1 MKVCARQLPP
11 ILSSKEKAAFAGGL
25 SSIFVKSLLLPPVYH
40 NGGGGQANFTGK
52 CINFLTGADSPAR
65 NGAPAC
71 CAGAASAAGE
81 RPAGRFSSVS
91 PLAGN
96 RPFTAPAPRA
106 AGPRPGESQRPPRA
120 RSRARAGGA
129 DDLHQPEPEET
140 AGAAPRPR
148 SAPATFAGSEF
159 RRARAGAGCAAAA
172 LWAAIQCRAY
182 LERGVWGGK
191 QSAAPPRAT
200 RLPAGKPGARGASPE
215 NDQLQASGERARRPE
230 GEGAA
235 VAALPGLCRAW
246 LFRGELL
253 LHPLRGGL
261 AAGCSCAAAH
271 PPSGL
276 FLGKIFGMGN
286 DAARRIAAVH
296 ITLQVAVHVT
306 IVV

>member
-1 MKVCARQLPP
+1 M
-11 ILSSKEKAAFAGGL
+11 
-25 SSIFVKSLLLPPVYH
+25 
-40 NGGGGQANFTGK
+40 GGGGQANFTGK
-52 CINFLTGADSPAR
+52 CINFLNGAASPAR
-65 NGAPAC
+65 NGAPAN

-81 RPAGRFSSVS
+81 RPTGRFSSVS
-91 PLAGN
+91 PPEGK

-106 AGPRPGESQRPPRA
+106 AGPRPGICQRPPRA

-129 DDLHQPEPEET
+129 DDRHQPGPGET

-148 SAPATFAGSEF
+148 AAPALFAGSEF
-159 RRARAGAGCAAAA
+159 RRARAGSGCAAAA

-182 LERGVWGGK
+182 LERGVWGVAHMGRP
-191 QSAAPPRAT
+191 SPSDEAPGR
-200 RLPAGKPGARGASPE
+200 RARGHEERVSKPPA
-215 NDQLQASGERARRPE
+215 QTSGERARRPE

-235 VAALPGLCRAW
+235 AAALPGLCRAW

-276 FLGKIFGMGN
+276 FLVKIFGTGN
-286 DAARRIAAVH
+286 DAACSVAAMHVA
-296 ITLQVAVHVT
+296 LQVAVHVAI
-306 IVV
+306 IV

>member
-182 LERGVWGGK
+182 LERGVWGASRAQPLPERRGSRLASRGHEERVPK
-191 QSAAPPRAT
+191 TISSRPAASERAAQRARAPPSR
-200 RLPAGKPGARGASPE
+200 RCPAYAGR
-215 NDQLQASGERARRPE
+215 
-230 GEGAA
+230 
-235 VAALPGLCRAW
+235 
-246 LFRGELL
+246 
-253 LHPLRGGL
+253 
-261 AAGCSCAAAH
+261 GCSEGSCCSIRCAAAWRPVVH
-271 PPSGL
+271 ALPRILPPDYSWVRSSAWEMML
-276 FLGKIFGMGN
+276 H
-286 DAARRIAAVH
+286 AASQPC
-296 ITLQVAVHVT
+296 T
-306 IVV
+306 